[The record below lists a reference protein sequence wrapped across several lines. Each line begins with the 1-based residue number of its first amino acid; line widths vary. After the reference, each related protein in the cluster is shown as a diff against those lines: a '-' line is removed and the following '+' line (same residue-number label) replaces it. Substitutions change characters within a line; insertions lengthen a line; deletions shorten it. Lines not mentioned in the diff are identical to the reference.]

1 MVHLQKTLKVLLLTF
16 LSNIMFVAFLSH
28 SLFPHNLALLKLF
41 ELHRKDGRVILPLLK
56 TLDVLLSRGVF
67 DSLMKDFDIDFSSKL
82 MAQLRMECRGCRDV
96 QRLVAAVSVALG
108 LLVSDQTRVVKKD
121 VLPFLMIM
129 LAHRYPRVRRW
140 TAEQLYVHLLEGGSA
155 ASGSCNDGG
164 IDRAMELL
172 MEVSWDDDLDSPG
185 NVRDSRNCVADFLGI
200 QLGEKERTGMQKKA
214 IQKTGA
220 IDEFASYASLVD
232 AAGR

>member
-1 MVHLQKTLKVLLLTF
+1 MIYLQRILKTLAL
-16 LSNIMFVAFLSH
+16 LSNIAFDALLSH
-28 SLFPHNLALLKLF
+28 SLFPRYLALLKLF

-56 TLDVLLSRGVF
+56 TLDVLLSHGVF
-67 DSLMKDFDIDFSSKL
+67 DSLIKDSDIEFSSKV

-108 LLVSDQTRVVKKD
+108 LLVSDQISVVKED

-140 TAEQLYVHLLEGGSA
+140 TAEQLYVHLLEGDST
-155 ASGSCNDGG
+155 ASGGCNDGG

-200 QLGEKERTGMQKKA
+200 SLTEKERNGIQRKA
-214 IQKTGA
+214 SKKTGA

>member
-1 MVHLQKTLKVLLLTF
+1 LSF
-16 LSNIMFVAFLSH
+16 LSNTLLVRFFSH
-28 SLFPHNLALLKLF
+28 ALFPHYLALLKLF

-56 TLDVLLSRGVF
+56 TLDVLLSHGVF
-67 DSLMKDFDIDFSSKL
+67 DSLMNDSDINFSLKL

-108 LLVSDQTRVVKKD
+108 LIVSDETGVVEED
-121 VLPFLMIM
+121 VLPFLMVM

-140 TAEQLYVHLLEGGSA
+140 TAEQLYVHLLEGDST
-155 ASGSCNDGG
+155 ASGSYNDGG

-200 QLGEKERTGMQKKA
+200 QLSEKERNGIKKKA
-214 IQKTGA
+214 VKKTGA

>member
-1 MVHLQKTLKVLLLTF
+1 MHRCDLQKHLPF
-16 LSNIMFVAFLSH
+16 GSNIKLLAFICTISTI
-28 SLFPHNLALLKLF
+28 ALLELF
-41 ELHRKDGRVILPLLK
+41 QLHRKDGRVILPLLK
-56 TLDVLLSRGVF
+56 SLDVLLSHGVF
-67 DSLMKDFDIDFSSKL
+67 DSVMKDADINFSSNL
-82 MAQLRMECRGCRDV
+82 IAQLRLECRGCRDV

-108 LLVSDQTRVVKKD
+108 LLLSDRTSVVKED

-140 TAEQLYVHLLEGGSA
+140 TAEQLYVHLLEGDSTA
-155 ASGSCNDGG
+155 CSYQNDGG

-185 NVRDSRNCVADFLGI
+185 NVRDSRNCVADFLGVS
-200 QLGEKERTGMQKKA
+200 LTEKERNGIQKKA
-214 IQKTGA
+214 IKKTA
-220 IDEFASYASLVD
+220 AVDEFASYASLVD

>member
-1 MVHLQKTLKVLLLTF
+1 MVHLQKTLKVLTF
-16 LSNIMFVAFLSH
+16 LSNIVFVASLSY
-28 SLFPHNLALLKLF
+28 SIFPRYLALLKLF

-56 TLDVLLSRGVF
+56 TLDVLLSHGVF
-67 DSLMKDFDIDFSSKL
+67 DFLMKDSDIDFSSKL

-108 LLVSDQTRVVKKD
+108 LIVSDQTRVVKED

-155 ASGSCNDGG
+155 ASGRCNDGG

-200 QLGEKERTGMQKKA
+200 QLTEKERNGIQKKA

>member
-1 MVHLQKTLKVLLLTF
+1 MIHLQRTLCILAF
-16 LSNIMFVAFLSH
+16 LSNIVFVAFLSH

-56 TLDVLLSRGVF
+56 TLDVLLSHGVF

-108 LLVSDQTRVVKKD
+108 LLVSDQTRVVQED

-140 TAEQLYVHLLEGGSA
+140 TAEQLYVHLLEGGCA
-155 ASGSCNDGG
+155 VSGSCNGRG
-164 IDRAMELL
+164 IDRVMELL

-200 QLGEKERTGMQKKA
+200 QLSEKERNGMQKKA